1 MNFDPASQDSTD
13 MFSSE
18 IYSDCYLD
26 SSDFSRDE
34 ELYLKRMPALSLV
47 EATIADSII
56 LGSGGPDNGP
66 ITDAGL
72 RFVRYI
78 ISQTRASSF
87 GFLPN
92 LKDMDC
98 ISQLAKSFITHC
110 GSTALAL
117 ETMYE
122 VMHTQE
128 A

>member
-1 MNFDPASQDSTD
+1 MNFDPASQDSTEI
-13 MFSSE
+13 FSDNFLAEFGES
-18 IYSDCYLD
+18 
-26 SSDFSRDE
+26 FSRDE
-34 ELYLKRMPALSLV
+34 DIYLKRMPQLSLV
-47 EATIADSII
+47 EATIVDSII

-78 ISQTRASSF
+78 ISQTRSSSY

-92 LKDMDC
+92 LKDLDC
-98 ISQLAKSFITHC
+98 ITELAKAFIAHC

-122 VMHTQE
+122 VMHS
-128 A
+128 